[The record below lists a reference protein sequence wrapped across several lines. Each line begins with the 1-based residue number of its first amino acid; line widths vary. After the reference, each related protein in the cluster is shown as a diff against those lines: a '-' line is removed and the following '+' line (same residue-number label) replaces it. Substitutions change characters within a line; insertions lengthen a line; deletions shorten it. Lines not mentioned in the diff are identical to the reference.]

1 MRALLFSLFRLCCGW
16 YNVYRDH
23 SGPCI
28 RSSTRTKPFHNGE
41 WCTIWWSVIRWRKI
55 ARWPPITYYGGHLA
69 TLTSCGG
76 PDCPCKIEGSG
87 CAYLIFIKHRIKTVH
102 MICSVWMKKYGYIQ
116 QFCFLYCTKVT
127 LRIISYYTIATQGKK
142 LKYFKVVVKGYPIG
156 LTYGRA
162 FKLGA
167 KTTIGENF
175 DKPITGGWP
184 WHIRHFS
191 LRQLKDLLV
200 IFCCHSQK
208 EHSFIYLP
216 VLH

>member
-1 MRALLFSLFRLCCGW
+1 MVRNSQVAPHNLLW
-16 YNVYRDH
+16 
-23 SGPCI
+23 
-28 RSSTRTKPFHNGE
+28 E
-41 WCTIWWSVIRWRKI
+41 
-55 ARWPPITYYGGHLA
+55 ALA
-69 TLTSCGG
+69 TLTCYGG
-76 PDCPCKIEGSG
+76 QQRLYMIEGGSG
-87 CAYLIFIKHRIKTVH
+87 RATLICIKSRIKTVH
-102 MICSVWMKKYGYIQ
+102 MIGGVWMKKYGYIQ
-116 QFCFLYCTKVT
+116 QFCFLYCTKIT
-127 LRIISYYTIATQGKK
+127 HKIISYFTIATQGKK